1 MKFSEMPYVRVDV
14 EKAKAALEKLIA
26 KIAGVQS
33 GGELLKVHEEY
44 TALYEELFSNI
55 TIAQIRHSID
65 TTDEFYEKEND
76 FYDENLPLLQDAD
89 MAYKRAL
96 YGSPYR
102 EEMAETTGQ
111 VMFKNIEVAMKAF
124 DPKMIPFMQEENA
137 LSTRYSKLIATA
149 KIEFNGETCNLT
161 KMRVYQTSG
170 DRALRKAAWQAVS
183 AWFMSVTD
191 EIDEIYDRMVRVRT
205 DMAHAM
211 GYENY
216 IELGYYRMNR
226 NDYDRAM
233 VENFRKQVKES
244 FVPFVS
250 ELSEKRRNR
259 MGLTELKYYDS
270 GMYFPEG
277 NPKPVG
283 TPQEILEAGRD
294 MYHALAPETGE
305 FMDFMMQNELFDVLG
320 RPTKEQ
326 GGYMTY
332 IPKYKSPFVFA
343 NFNGTSAD
351 VDVITH
357 ECGHAF
363 QGYLVRD
370 EKIAEHRD
378 ITMETAEIHS
388 MSMEYFTYGY
398 MDRFFGG
405 RADDYRTMHF
415 EDSCVFLPYGCMVD
429 EFQHIIYAKPE
440 MTPAKRKQVWKELE
454 KVYRPEMDFDGDPF
468 FGEGGW
474 WQRQGHIFSSP
485 FYYIDYVLASVC
497 AMQYKVKMD
506 ADYRAAWESYLKLCR
521 LSAKKFYREELREV
535 GLSVPFEDGVIET
548 LVKNLRKTAFPEDH
562 L

>member
-1 MKFSEMPYVRVDV
+1 MKFSEMPYERVNV
-14 EKAKAALEKLIA
+14 AETKAKIEELIRRIAEA
-26 KIAGVQS
+26 KS
-33 GGELLKVHEEY
+33 GEELFSIHQEY
-44 TALYEELFSNI
+44 TKNREELFSNI

-76 FYDENLPLLQDAD
+76 FYDENLPLLTDAD
-89 MAYKRAL
+89 MSYKNAL
-96 YGSPYR
+96 YESPYR
-102 EEMAETTGQ
+102 DDMAKITGL
-111 VMFKNIEVAMKAF
+111 VMFKNIEIARKAF
-124 DPKMIPFMQEENA
+124 DPKLIPFMQEENA
-137 LSTRYSKLIATA
+137 LSSRYSKLIATA
-149 KIEFNGETCNLT
+149 KIDFNGETCNLT
-161 KMRVYQTSG
+161 KMRVYQTSN
-170 DRALRKAAWQAVS
+170 DRAVRKAAWKAVS
-183 AWFMSVTD
+183 GWFLSVTD
-191 EIDEIYDRMVRVRT
+191 EIDEIYDRMVKVRT

-226 NDYDRAM
+226 NDYGREM
-233 VENFRKQVKES
+233 VENFRSQVKES

-250 ELSEKRRNR
+250 ELNEKRRVR
-259 MGLTELKYYDS
+259 MGLDALKYYDG
-270 GMYFPEG
+270 GMYFAEG
-277 NPKPVG
+277 NPKPQG
-283 TPQEILEAGRD
+283 TPQEILEAGQK
-294 MYHALAPETGE
+294 MYHDLAPETGE
-305 FMDFMMQNELFDVLG
+305 FMDFMMENELFDVLG

-363 QGYLVRD
+363 QGFLVRD
-370 EKIAEHRD
+370 YEIAEHMD

-388 MSMEYFTYGY
+388 MSMEYFTYDY
-398 MDRFFGG
+398 MDRFFGE
-405 RADDYRTMHF
+405 RASDYRTMHF
-415 EDSCVFLPYGCMVD
+415 EDACAFLPYGCMVD
-429 EFQHIIYAKPE
+429 EFQHIVYAKPE
-440 MTPAKRKQVWKELE
+440 MTPAERKAVWKELE
-454 KVYRPEMDFDGDPF
+454 KAYRPEMDFDGDPF

-474 WQRQGHIFSSP
+474 WQRQGHIFGAP

-506 ADYRAAWESYLKLCR
+506 EDYKAAWESYLALCR

-535 GLSVPFEDGVIET
+535 GLDIPFEQGTIGK
-548 LVKNLRKTAFPEDH
+548 LVENLKKKV

>member
-1 MKFSEMPYVRVDV
+1 MKFSEMPYERIDV
-14 EKAKAALEKLIA
+14 AKTREALEALIG
-26 KIAGVQS
+26 KIGEVKS
-33 GGELLKVHEEY
+33 GEELFAVHEEY
-44 TALYEELFSNI
+44 TALSEELFSNI

-76 FYDENLPLLQDAD
+76 FYDENLPLIQDAD
-89 MAYKRAL
+89 MAYKKAL
-96 YGSPYR
+96 YESPYR
-102 EEMAETTGQ
+102 EEMAEITGP
-111 VMFKNIEVAMKAF
+111 VMFRNIELAMKAF
-124 DPKMIPFMQEENA
+124 DPKIIPFMQEENA

-161 KMRVYQTSG
+161 RMRVFQTSD
-170 DRALRKAAWQAVS
+170 DREVRKAAWKAVS
-183 AWFMSVTD
+183 GWFLSVTD
-191 EIDEIYDRMVRVRT
+191 EIDEIYDKMVKVRT
-205 DMAHAM
+205 EMAKAM

-226 NDYDRAM
+226 NDYGREM
-233 VENFRKQVKES
+233 VENFRRQVKES

-250 ELSEKRRNR
+250 ELSEKRRVR
-259 MGLTELKYYDS
+259 LGLDALKYYD
-270 GMYFPEG
+270 GVYFPEG
-277 NPKPVG
+277 NPKPHG
-283 TPQEILEAGRD
+283 TPQEILEAGQK
-294 MYHALAPETGE
+294 MYHDLAPETGE
-305 FMDFMMQNELFDVLG
+305 FMDFMMDNELFDVLG

-388 MSMEYFTYGY
+388 MSMEYFTYDY
-398 MDRFFGG
+398 MDRFFGE

-415 EDSCVFLPYGCMVD
+415 EDACAFLPYGCMVD
-429 EFQHIIYAKPE
+429 EFQHIIYEKPE
-440 MTPAKRKQVWKELE
+440 LMPAERKLVWKELE
-454 KVYRPEMDFDGDPF
+454 KVYRPDTDFDGDPF

-474 WQRQGHIFSSP
+474 WQRQGHIFGAP

-506 ADYRAAWESYLKLCR
+506 EDYRAAWASYLALCR
-521 LSAKKFYREELREV
+521 LSAKKFYREELREA
-535 GLSVPFEDGVIET
+535 GLDIPFEDGTIEKLT
-548 LVKNLRKTAFPEDH
+548 ANLKKKV

>member
-1 MKFSEMPYVRVDV
+1 MKFKDMPYVRVDV
-14 EKAKAALEKLIA
+14 EKTRTEVESLIA
-26 KIAGVQS
+26 AIREAGS
-33 GGELLKVHEEY
+33 GSDLLKIHERY
-44 TALYEELFSNI
+44 TAMMDELYTNMTLSS
-55 TIAQIRHSID
+55 IRHSID

-76 FYDENLPLLQDAD
+76 FYDENMPLLQDVD
-89 MAYKRAL
+89 MAYKKAL
-96 YGSPYR
+96 YESPYR
-102 EEMAETTGQ
+102 KEMAKTTGE
-111 VMFKNIEVAMKAF
+111 VMFKNIEIAMKAF
-124 DPKMIPFMQEENA
+124 DTKLIPLMQEENA

-149 KIEFNGETCNLT
+149 KIDFNGEVCNLT
-161 KMRVYQTSG
+161 RMRVFQTSE
-170 DRALRKAAWQAVS
+170 DRAVRKAAWEAVS
-183 AWFMSVTD
+183 RWFLSVTD
-191 EIDEIYDRMVRVRT
+191 EIDEIYDKMVKNRT
-205 DMAHAM
+205 EQAHLM

-233 VENFRKQVKES
+233 VENFRKQVKEA

-250 ELSEKRRNR
+250 ELEKKRAGRL
-259 MGLTELKYYDS
+259 GLEKLKVYDS

-277 NPKPVG
+277 NPKPQG
-283 TPQEILEAGRD
+283 TPEEILKAGQD
-294 MYHALAPETGE
+294 MYHALSAETGE
-305 FMDFMMQNELFDVLG
+305 FMDFMMENDLFDVLG

-332 IPKYKSPFVFA
+332 LPKYKAPFIFA
-343 NFNGTSAD
+343 NFNGTSGD

-363 QGYLVRD
+363 QGFLVRD

-388 MSMEYFTYGY
+388 MSMEYFTYDY
-398 MDRFFGG
+398 MNRFFGD

-415 EDSCVFLPYGCMVD
+415 EDACAFLPYGSMVD
-429 EFQHIIYAKPE
+429 EFQHIVYEKPD
-440 MTPAKRKQVWKELE
+440 MTPAERKQVWKDLE
-454 KVYRPEMDFDGDPF
+454 KVYRPELDFDGDPF

-474 WQRQGHIFSSP
+474 WQRQGHIFGSP

-506 ADYRAAWESYLKLCR
+506 ADYDAAWKSYLQLCR

-535 GLSVPFEDGVIET
+535 GLDIPFEDGTIEK
-548 LVKNLRKTAFPEDH
+548 LVKNLRKIALPEDH